1 MAESRYDT
9 LIIGG
14 GQAGVPL
21 AHALADAGQRVG
33 LVERAKLGG
42 SCVNFGCTPTK
53 AVLASAKIAYQARRA
68 AEYGLRIPGVDV
80 DFPAVL
86 ERARR
91 IVEQSR
97 GELEE
102 GFLESTSPLLIHGHA
117 RCTGRAGDLFR
128 IEVDGQTLAAARL
141 VLNTGTSSSVPPI
154 PGLDSIDYI
163 DAENWL
169 ERDDLPEHLVITG
182 GGYIGIEM
190 GQFYRRMGSR
200 VTIVEEGDSLATKED
215 DDIAQA
221 LEHVLRDEGVAVYT
235 GTRVR
240 GIRGRGGALVI
251 SIEAAGDEQE
261 IAASHVFVATGRKP
275 NTGDLGLETI
285 DVNLSEHGEVE
296 VDERLATNVQ
306 GVWAAGDIRGG
317 PMFTHTAWDDYRVL
331 ESQLIGDGTRTTQR
345 IVPYA
350 MFTDPQLGRVG
361 VTEREARKAGHD
373 VKVGRFPMRE
383 SSKAIE
389 LGETR
394 GLIKVVVDNS
404 DRLLGAAVLAVE
416 GAELVQVYSALMQAD
431 APVSVI
437 VDGLQIHPT
446 LAEDLRSV
454 LTKLE

>member
-285 DVNLSEHGEVE
+285 GVNLSEHGEVE

-404 DRLLGAAVLAVE
+404 DRLLGAAVPAVE